1 MRQSLRQQLHWR
13 DLDVAQMAHWPNT
26 VRRWVLALLGIA
38 LLACL
43 MLMLVWPRVALL
55 ETELMRIRSTQ
66 QQIRQ
71 ALAVPP
77 DVLELVPPAR
87 MIRADEEA
95 QWLASLL
102 ASTRERNLSVVSL
115 KLQEPSETERK
126 ALADAI
132 DYAVKENAR
141 TFHREALKYSTDW
154 LSQTAVLNISV
165 QGTYAD
171 ILGFASDLGRHNEWL
186 GVVSSDLEAVGSDQV
201 RWSVRFWCFKE
212 NVKKAERNGT
222 K

>member
-1 MRQSLRQQLHWR
+1 MRPF

-55 ETELMRIRSTQ
+55 ETELMLIRSTQ

-115 KLQEPSETERK
+115 KL
-126 ALADAI
+126 
-132 DYAVKENAR
+132 
-141 TFHREALKYSTDW
+141 
-154 LSQTAVLNISV
+154 
-165 QGTYAD
+165 
-171 ILGFASDLGRHNEWL
+171 
-186 GVVSSDLEAVGSDQV
+186 
-201 RWSVRFWCFKE
+201 
-212 NVKKAERNGT
+212 
-222 K
+222 